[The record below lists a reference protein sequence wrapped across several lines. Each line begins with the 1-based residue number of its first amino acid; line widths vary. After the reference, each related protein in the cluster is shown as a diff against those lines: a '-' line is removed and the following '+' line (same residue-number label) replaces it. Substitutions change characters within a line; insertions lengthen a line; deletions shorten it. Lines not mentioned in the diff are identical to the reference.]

1 MPQEDGP
8 LSILSGGGLLRFVPA
23 AKSCTPVVT
32 PVRGLCNI
40 ALRMVHLH
48 VALIAHPASGV
59 ARTAQS
65 GQRWIRSNRSR
76 LGGLMSSSERSAS
89 SRIPSWWLTKLQ
101 SALKNTQLSQSEI
114 ARRASNVIQREPPW
128 SREVITRFRDG
139 SSRSPEL
146 VQALSVV
153 LGIPLPFWVAESAIE
168 AEAFATT
175 ARTLRG
181 SPDDRADI
189 ERRVAD
195 EIARRRDEIAERV
208 ERHVELEIARARALT
223 SEQLAVAD
231 RVALRELEQARLDE
245 RAAKRV
251 SSVKHG
257 ERAHSER
264 DGRTGARGDHA
275 D

>member
-1 MPQEDGP
+1 
-8 LSILSGGGLLRFVPA
+8 
-23 AKSCTPVVT
+23 
-32 PVRGLCNI
+32 
-40 ALRMVHLH
+40 
-48 VALIAHPASGV
+48 
-59 ARTAQS
+59 
-65 GQRWIRSNRSR
+65 
-76 LGGLMSSSERSAS
+76 MSSSERSAS